1 MMVLGLGIC
10 GIIYLYWMDGNLD
23 IVEFVYIIINI
34 FFEKKLLLI
43 WCNCFIGFFFLY
55 LCVKSYVLDIFKIY
69 VG

>member
-34 FFEKKLLLI
+34 FFERKLLLI
-43 WCNCFIGFFFLY
+43 
-55 LCVKSYVLDIFKIY
+55 
-69 VG
+69 